1 MLILLPGNLNVSTFE
16 MITGDDDVDPNV
28 DDKDMDVAGD
38 VVGDEDDVEEDD
50 DNQFTCLACK
60 PHRVHYTQLA
70 QWPPPVILVQP
81 LWPHQENQKSAD
93 DDCHQLYKYL
103 HAEVIEKFVTFKFYQ
118 LLDLYLFI
126 NYIY

>member
-50 DNQFTCLACK
+50 DNQFTCCGLETSPC
-60 PHRVHYTQLA
+60 PLYTVVR
-70 QWPPPVILVQP
+70 W
-81 LWPHQENQKSAD
+81 
-93 DDCHQLYKYL
+93 
-103 HAEVIEKFVTFKFYQ
+103 
-118 LLDLYLFI
+118 
-126 NYIY
+126 